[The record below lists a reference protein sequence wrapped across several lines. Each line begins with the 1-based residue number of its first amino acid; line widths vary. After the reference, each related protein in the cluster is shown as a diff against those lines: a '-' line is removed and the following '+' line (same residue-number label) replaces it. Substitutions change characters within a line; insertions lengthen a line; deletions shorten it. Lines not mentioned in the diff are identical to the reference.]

1 MILKGKFKALL
12 KKEQGT
18 SKTGKLWVK
27 QSFILDTGADFN
39 SEICIATFGENI
51 EKIQNIKEGTD
62 IEASVNIS
70 SKEFNGKYYHNID
83 GWFIAKQGEETVWA
97 DNDEMPF

>member
-12 KKEQGT
+12 KKETGT
-18 SKTGKLWVK
+18 SKTGKQWEK

-39 SEICIATFGENI
+39 SEICITTFGENI

-62 IEASVNIS
+62 IEISVNIS
-70 SKEFNGKYYHNID
+70 SKEFNGKYYHNISAWKIDTQD
-83 GWFIAKQGEETVWA
+83 GNTEETK
-97 DNDEMPF
+97 DDLPF

>member
-12 KKEQGT
+12 KKETGT
-18 SKTGKLWVK
+18 SKTGKQWEK

-62 IEASVNIS
+62 IEISVNIS
-70 SKEFNGKYYHNID
+70 SKEFNGKYYHNISAWKIDTQD
-83 GWFIAKQGEETVWA
+83 GNTEETK
-97 DNDEMPF
+97 DDLPF

>member
-12 KKEQGT
+12 KKETGT
-18 SKTGKLWVK
+18 SKTGKQWEK

-39 SEICIATFGENI
+39 SEICITTFGENI

-62 IEASVNIS
+62 IEVSVNIS
-70 SKEFNGKYYHNID
+70 SKEVNGKYYHNISAWKIDTQD
-83 GWFIAKQGEETVWA
+83 GNTEETK
-97 DNDEMPF
+97 DDLPF